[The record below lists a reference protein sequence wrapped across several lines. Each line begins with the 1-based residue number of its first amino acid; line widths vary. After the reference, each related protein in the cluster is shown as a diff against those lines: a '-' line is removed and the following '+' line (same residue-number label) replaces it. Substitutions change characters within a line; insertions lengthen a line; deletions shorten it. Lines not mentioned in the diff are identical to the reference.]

1 MCGGLFDFNTKNVE
15 AKDIE
20 IKEVNFLISVVR
32 QDQLPDSSKPEYA
45 FIGRSNVG
53 KSSLINML
61 MRKKNLAHTSSAPG
75 KTRTINLFEV
85 DNTWLLAD
93 LPGYGFA
100 KTSHVQR
107 EEFKKMITYYLTK
120 RANLMNVF
128 LLIDSRLEPQKS
140 DLEQIEN
147 LAEHQIPFCIVFTKS
162 DKLSQSQLAKNMAVY
177 EAKLSENWEE
187 LPKRFYTSA
196 EKGNGRQDVLR
207 YILEMNAMSQ
217 ADRG

>member
-1 MCGGLFDFNTKNVE
+1 ML
-15 AKDIE
+15 
-20 IKEVNFLISVVR
+20 SVVR
-32 QDQLPDSSKPEYA
+32 QDQLPESPKPEYA

-75 KTRTINLFEV
+75 KTRTINLFDV
-85 DNTWLLAD
+85 DETWLLAD

-100 KTSHVQR
+100 KASHVQR
-107 EEFKKMITYYLTK
+107 EEFRKMIAYYLSH
-120 RANLMNVF
+120 RPNLMNVF

-140 DLEQIEN
+140 DLEYIDF
-147 LAEHQIPFCIVFTKS
+147 LATNQIPFWIVFTKS

-177 EAKLSENWEE
+177 EAKLSEDWEE
-187 LPKRFYTSA
+187 LPLRFYTSA
-196 EKGNGRQDVLR
+196 EKGNGRQDVLK

-217 ADRG
+217 TDRG

>member
-1 MCGGLFDFNTKNVE
+1 VE

-20 IKEVNFLISVVR
+20 IKQVTFLISVVR
-32 QDQLPDSSKPEYA
+32 QDQLPESSKPEYA

-75 KTRTINLFEV
+75 KTRTINLFDV
-85 DNTWLLAD
+85 DETWLLAD

-100 KTSHVQR
+100 KASHVQR
-107 EEFKKMITYYLTK
+107 EEFRKMIAYYLSH
-120 RANLMNVF
+120 RPNLMNVF

-140 DLEQIEN
+140 DLEYIEF
-147 LAEHQIPFCIVFTKS
+147 LATNQIPFCIVFTKS

-177 EAKLSENWEE
+177 EAKLSEDWEE
-187 LPKRFYTSA
+187 LPLRFYTSA
-196 EKGNGRQDVLR
+196 EKGNGRQDVLK
-207 YILEMNAMSQ
+207 YILEMNAMS
-217 ADRG
+217 R

>member
-1 MCGGLFDFNTKNVE
+1 VE

-20 IKEVNFLISVVR
+20 IKQVTFLLSVVR
-32 QDQLPDSSKPEYA
+32 QDQLPESPKPEYA

-75 KTRTINLFEV
+75 KTRTINLFDV
-85 DNTWLLAD
+85 DETWLLAD

-100 KTSHVQR
+100 KASHVQR
-107 EEFKKMITYYLTK
+107 EEFRKMIAYYLSH
-120 RANLMNVF
+120 RPNLMNVF

-140 DLEQIEN
+140 DLEYIDF
-147 LAEHQIPFCIVFTKS
+147 LATNQIPFWIVFTKS

-177 EAKLSENWEE
+177 EAKLSEDWEE
-187 LPKRFYTSA
+187 LPLRFYTSA
-196 EKGNGRQDVLR
+196 EKGNGRQDVLK

-217 ADRG
+217 TDRG

>member
-1 MCGGLFDFNTKNVE
+1 ME

-20 IKEVNFLISVVR
+20 IKQVTFLISVVR
-32 QDQLPDSSKPEYA
+32 QDQLPESSKPEYA

-75 KTRTINLFEV
+75 KTRTINLFDV
-85 DNTWLLAD
+85 DETWLLAD

-100 KTSHVQR
+100 KASHVQR
-107 EEFKKMITYYLTK
+107 EEFRKMIAYYLSH
-120 RANLMNVF
+120 RPNLMNVF

-140 DLEQIEN
+140 DLEYIEF
-147 LAEHQIPFCIVFTKS
+147 LATNQIPFCIVFTKS

-177 EAKLSENWEE
+177 EAKLSEDWEE
-187 LPKRFYTSA
+187 LPLRFYTSA
-196 EKGNGRQDVLR
+196 EKGNGRQDVLK
-207 YILEMNAMSQ
+207 YILEMNAMS
-217 ADRG
+217 R

>member
-1 MCGGLFDFNTKNVE
+1 ML
-15 AKDIE
+15 
-20 IKEVNFLISVVR
+20 SVVR
-32 QDQLPDSSKPEYA
+32 QDQLPESPKPEYA

-75 KTRTINLFEV
+75 KTRTINLFDV
-85 DNTWLLAD
+85 DETWLLAD

-100 KTSHVQR
+100 KASHVQR
-107 EEFKKMITYYLTK
+107 EEFRKMIAYYLSH
-120 RANLMNVF
+120 RPNLMNVF

-140 DLEQIEN
+140 DLEYIDF
-147 LAEHQIPFCIVFTKS
+147 LATNQIPFCIVFTKS

-177 EAKLSENWEE
+177 EAKLSEDWEE
-187 LPKRFYTSA
+187 LPLRFYTSA
-196 EKGNGRQDVLR
+196 EKGNGRQDVLK

-217 ADRG
+217 TDRG

>member
-1 MCGGLFDFNTKNVE
+1 MCGGLFDFNSINVE
-15 AKDIE
+15 AKDID

-32 QDQLPDSSKPEYA
+32 QDQLPESSKPEYA

-100 KTSHVQR
+100 KTSHTQR

-177 EAKLSENWEE
+177 EAKLAEKWEE
-187 LPKRFYTSA
+187 LPLRFYTSA

-207 YILEMNAMSQ
+207 YIWEMNAMASQ
-217 ADRG
+217 

>member
-1 MCGGLFDFNTKNVE
+1 ML
-15 AKDIE
+15 
-20 IKEVNFLISVVR
+20 SVVR
-32 QDQLPDSSKPEYA
+32 QDQLPESPKPEYA

-75 KTRTINLFEV
+75 KTRTINLFDV
-85 DNTWLLAD
+85 DETWLLAD

-100 KTSHVQR
+100 KASHVQR
-107 EEFKKMITYYLTK
+107 EEFRKMIAYYLSH
-120 RANLMNVF
+120 RPNLMNVF

-140 DLEQIEN
+140 DLEYIDF
-147 LAEHQIPFCIVFTKS
+147 LATNQIPFCIVFTKS

-177 EAKLSENWEE
+177 EAKLSEDWEE
-187 LPKRFYTSA
+187 LPLRFYTSA
-196 EKGNGRQDVLR
+196 EKGNGRQDVLK

>member
-1 MCGGLFDFNTKNVE
+1 MCEELFVFNNRSVE
-15 AKDIE
+15 VKDIE

-32 QDQLPDSSKPEYA
+32 QDQLPESSKPEYA

-85 DNTWLLAD
+85 DHTWLLAD

-107 EEFKKMITYYLTK
+107 EEFKKMIAHYLTK
-120 RANLMNVF
+120 RPNLMNVF

-140 DLEQIEN
+140 DLEYIDF
-147 LAEHQIPFCIVFTKS
+147 LASQQVPFCIVFTKS
-162 DKLSQSQLAKNMAVY
+162 DKLSQSQLAKNMAIY
-177 EAKLSENWEE
+177 EAKLAEDWEE
-187 LPKRFYTSA
+187 LPIRFYTSA

-207 YILEMNAMSQ
+207 YIMEMNAM
-217 ADRG
+217 AG

>member
-1 MCGGLFDFNTKNVE
+1 ME

-20 IKEVNFLISVVR
+20 IKQVTFLLSVVR
-32 QDQLPDSSKPEYA
+32 QDQLPESPKPEYA

-75 KTRTINLFEV
+75 KTRTINLFDV
-85 DNTWLLAD
+85 DETWLLAD

-100 KTSHVQR
+100 KASHVQR
-107 EEFKKMITYYLTK
+107 EEFRKMIAYYLSH
-120 RANLMNVF
+120 RPNLMNVF

-140 DLEQIEN
+140 DLEYIDF
-147 LAEHQIPFCIVFTKS
+147 LATNQIPFCIVFTKS

-177 EAKLSENWEE
+177 EAKLSEDWEE
-187 LPKRFYTSA
+187 LPLRFYTSA
-196 EKGNGRQDVLR
+196 EKGNGRQDVLK

>member
-1 MCGGLFDFNTKNVE
+1 VE

-20 IKEVNFLISVVR
+20 IKQVTFLLSVVR
-32 QDQLPDSSKPEYA
+32 QDQLPESPKPEYA

-75 KTRTINLFEV
+75 KTRTINLFDV
-85 DNTWLLAD
+85 DETWLLAD

-100 KTSHVQR
+100 KASHVQR
-107 EEFKKMITYYLTK
+107 EEFRKMIAYYLSH
-120 RANLMNVF
+120 RPNLMNVF

-140 DLEQIEN
+140 DLEYIDF
-147 LAEHQIPFCIVFTKS
+147 LATNQIPFCIVFTKS

-177 EAKLSENWEE
+177 EAKLSEDWEE
-187 LPKRFYTSA
+187 LPLRFYTSA
-196 EKGNGRQDVLR
+196 EKGNGRQDVLK

>member
-1 MCGGLFDFNTKNVE
+1 VE

-20 IKEVNFLISVVR
+20 IKQVTFLLSVVR
-32 QDQLPDSSKPEYA
+32 QDQLPESPKPEYA

-75 KTRTINLFEV
+75 KTRTINLFDV
-85 DNTWLLAD
+85 DETWLLAD

-100 KTSHVQR
+100 KASHVQR
-107 EEFKKMITYYLTK
+107 EEFRKMIAYYLSH
-120 RANLMNVF
+120 RPNLMNVF

-140 DLEQIEN
+140 DLEYIDF
-147 LAEHQIPFCIVFTKS
+147 LATNQIPFCIVFTKS

-177 EAKLSENWEE
+177 EAKLSEDWEE
-187 LPKRFYTSA
+187 LPLRFYTSA
-196 EKGNGRQDVLR
+196 EKGNGRQDVLK

-217 ADRG
+217 TDRG